1 MQANC
6 EPNQRCR
13 QTVKK
18 VVVDKNEDSS
28 ESENEQVPARRST
41 QNRQPTE
48 RYKYRDLD
56 DDEENN

>member
-6 EPNQRCR
+6 EPNQYRR
-13 QTVKK
+13 QTAKK

-28 ESENEQVPARRST
+28 KLENEQVST
-41 QNRQPTE
+41 HRLIQNRQLIK

-56 DDEENN
+56 NNKESD